1 MEEEAEQKKP
11 QSKIDHPNT
20 YGTPVTHNRNF
31 AIWIE
36 FLQKILISFW
46 DKGVNKNT
54 AGMYTTTTK
63 NTTYTVSNK
72 ITYQCK

>member
-31 AIWIE
+31 AI
-36 FLQKILISFW
+36 
-46 DKGVNKNT
+46 
-54 AGMYTTTTK
+54 
-63 NTTYTVSNK
+63 
-72 ITYQCK
+72 